1 MRVDKFNL
9 SNSKKMLGKMK
20 KSTLIIL
27 VIPLLVFSQKK
38 EIKNDS
44 IEFKYN
50 LKINTLAI
58 FKDYYHVKFETLL
71 TEKSTFQIGFG
82 TGTSV
87 TEGEQA
93 TNDYFELFGSSSN
106 STEYKRTIDGYNV
119 DASYRY
125 FISRTKNA
133 PQGPVI
139 GLGIYYIDSS
149 DKFESVEN
157 KKVIEKTEY
166 SIINL
171 SLTMGFQYV
180 LFNQLI
186 INPYLSAGYAFGDV
200 DDVSLKGTSVGY
212 GIDFGFVF

>member
-1 MRVDKFNL
+1 
-9 SNSKKMLGKMK
+9 MK

-27 VIPLLVFSQKK
+27 VIPFLVFSQKK

-44 IEFKYN
+44 IQFKYN

-58 FKDYYHVKFETLL
+58 FKDYYDVKLETLL

-87 TEGEQA
+87 IEGEEA
-93 TNDYFELFGSSSN
+93 ANDYFELFGPSHGSG
-106 STEYKRTIDGYNV
+106 EYKRTLDGYNV
-119 DASYRY
+119 GAFYRY
-125 FISRTKNA
+125 FMSRTKNA

-139 GLGIYYIDSS
+139 GVGIIYLDISE
-149 DKFESVEN
+149 KFESVEN
-157 KKVIEKTEY
+157 KKVLEETKY
-166 SIINL
+166 SAFNL
-171 SLTMGFQYV
+171 NLTMGFQYV

-186 INPYLSAGYAFGDV
+186 INPYLSAGLFLGNSDESSEKGFHLGY
-200 DDVSLKGTSVGY
+200 GTSVGY